1 MKVSLVYFLNSITL
15 GGMEAHSLVLARG
28 IDRNRYDLRVIMPA
42 RPHLDPLA
50 EDLVR
55 YDIPVHRLT
64 LDGQQPLGQ
73 RWASFRVLV
82 RLLRTYRVD
91 VMHQQRTGPF
101 HGKLAC
107 LAAKAAGV
115 PVIVATEHQAP
126 PPQIPRRALLQNALI
141 DRLVDRI
148 IVVSEDNRAQQLVH
162 TGRKPSKVVTIYN
175 GIPIQEWQPRPP
187 EVVAAQ
193 KRELGLDNAAPIIGT
208 TGRLV
213 EQKGLPYF
221 LRMAALLLPD
231 FPAAKFVI
239 VGDGPLRDEFV
250 ALARDLGLA
259 DRVVFTGFRTDVPDL
274 MSVFDLFVLAS
285 VYEPFGLVLV
295 QAMALQKPIVAT
307 RVGGI
312 PEVVADGETGL
323 LVPPRQPAA
332 LAEAAARL
340 LRDEALARRMGQAGR
355 ERVLARFTAE
365 AMARKTMALYEEL
378 LARKRWGG

>member
-15 GGMEAHSLVLARG
+15 GGMETHALVLARAM
-28 IDRNRYDLRVIMPA
+28 DRNRYDLRVIIPA
-42 RPHLDPLA
+42 RPYLDPLA
-50 EDLVR
+50 DDLVR

-73 RWASFRVLV
+73 RWTSFWALV
-82 RLLRTYRVD
+82 RLLRTHHVD

-126 PPQIPRRALLQNALI
+126 SPQIPRRVLLQNALI

-148 IVVSEDNRAQQLVH
+148 IVVSEDNRARQLAH

-175 GIPIQEWQPRPP
+175 GIPIQEWKPRPP

-208 TGRLV
+208 VGRLA

-231 FPAAKFVI
+231 FPAARFVI
-239 VGDGPLRDEFV
+239 VGDGPLRNELV
-250 ALARDLGLA
+250 ALARNLGLA

-295 QAMALQKPIVAT
+295 QAMALEKPIVAS

-323 LVPPRQPAA
+323 LAPPRDPAA

-355 ERVLARFTAE
+355 ERVLAQFTAE

-378 LARKRWGG
+378 LAHKRPAG